1 MRPKFCFSI
10 EDLSMMRRVFF
21 SIAFLVA
28 SVTSY
33 AADVA
38 LNPDHPQQH
47 VVVKG
52 DTLWDISGKFLKFP
66 WHWPDIWYAN
76 PQIENPHLIYPG
88 DVISLVYRDGKP
100 VLELSRGP
108 KAYKLSPQIR
118 EMQLEKSIP
127 TIPLDAIRPF
137 LSRPTVVDEDTLKLA
152 PYVVATTDE
161 RLMSG
166 KGDKIYARGLN
177 EEEGKL
183 YSIFRKGEVYTDPDT
198 NEVLGYEAI
207 YSAEAK
213 VTVMADPATIILTE
227 SNREVL
233 VGDRLLPVISDDY
246 EANFLPRSPEAEID
260 GTIISVYDGVSQIG
274 QYQIVVLNRGERD
287 HLEVGH
293 VLSVYQAGKTV
304 IDPVLSGREDEDYF
318 NLNQLGKDRNASV
331 TLPDE
336 YAGVA
341 MVFKVFEKVSY
352 AIVMKAERAIHIND
366 RVSSVD

>member
-1 MRPKFCFSI
+1 
-10 EDLSMMRRVFF
+10 
-21 SIAFLVA
+21 
-28 SVTSY
+28 
-33 AADVA
+33 
-38 LNPDHPQQH
+38 

-76 PQIENPHLIYPG
+76 PQIENPHLIFPG

-137 LSRPTVVDEDTLKLA
+137 LSRPSVVDEDTLKLA

-177 EEEGKL
+177 EDEGKL
-183 YSIFRKGEVYTDPDT
+183 YSIFRKGDVYTDPDT
-198 NEVLGYEAI
+198 KEVLGYEAI

-246 EANFLPRSPEAEID
+246 EVNFMPRSPEAEIN

-287 HLEVGH
+287 QLEVGH

-336 YAGVA
+336 YAGIA
-341 MVFKVFEKVSY
+341 MVFKVFDKVSY

>member
-1 MRPKFCFSI
+1 
-10 EDLSMMRRVFF
+10 MMRRVFF

-137 LSRPTVVDEDTLKLA
+137 LSRPSVVDEDTLKLA

-177 EEEGKL
+177 EDEGKL

-213 VTVMADPATIILTE
+213 VTAMADPATIILTE

-287 HLEVGH
+287 QLEVGH